1 MRGGVTGMA
10 FAGPTAATGTGPAG
24 GFRMRPL
31 SVGDILDETI
41 VIYRRQFV
49 AFITLTG
56 VVMAPVALLTLLMV
70 GMLSLVQSTMESGRV
85 STQTTMILG
94 VSTLAITL
102 PVSLLA
108 TAGRLIAGV
117 VAVKVTADILLGRPI
132 DIWGSYRLS
141 LQRSLPLFVAGFLVA
156 MVVGAAGLCFPV
168 AIYFAMSWGLIVPV
182 IVLENHG
189 GVEAMR
195 RSWALMGGRR
205 WQLLI
210 CTIVMGLLVSTLAG
224 IPVALFAV
232 LAGIWLAVSPGSL
245 LTSSGAPFA
254 FQAGQVVFQTL
265 GETLFLAIGY
275 IVMTRFYFDARV
287 RKEALDLELRLDR
300 QQQAMSPAIPAPPMP
315 TPP

>member
-1 MRGGVTGMA
+1 MA
-10 FAGPTAATGTGPAG
+10 MAGPAG
-24 GFRMRPL
+24 GYRMRPL

-49 AFITLTG
+49 AYITLTG
-56 VVMAPVALLTLLMV
+56 VVIVPVALLTLLML
-70 GMLSLVQSTMESGRV
+70 GMLSLVSGSLESGRV
-85 STQTTMILG
+85 SSQAG
-94 VSTLAITL
+94 AIMGIGTAAVAI
-102 PVSLLA
+102 PVSLLSA
-108 TAGRLIAGV
+108 AGRLLAGV
-117 VAVKVTADILLGRPI
+117 VAVKVTADVILGHPV
-132 DIWGSYRLS
+132 DVWGSYRLA
-141 LQRSLPLFVAGFLVA
+141 LRRSLPLFVAGLLVA

-182 IVLENHG
+182 IVLENQG

-210 CTIVMGLLVSTLAG
+210 CSIVIGLLVSTLAG
-224 IPVALFAV
+224 VPLALFAV
-232 LAGIWLAVSPGSL
+232 IAGVWVAVSPGSL

-254 FQAGQVVFQTL
+254 LQAGQVVFQTL

-300 QQQAMSPAIPAPPMP
+300 QLLAAAPQTMS
-315 TPP
+315 